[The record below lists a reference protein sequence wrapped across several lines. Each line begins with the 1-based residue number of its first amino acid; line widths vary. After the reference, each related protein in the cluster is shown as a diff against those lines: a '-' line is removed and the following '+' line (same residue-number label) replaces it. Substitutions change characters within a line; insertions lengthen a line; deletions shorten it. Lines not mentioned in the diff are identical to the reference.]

1 MIKRE
6 LTGQKFGRLT
16 VKEKL
21 GSRNQK
27 TVWLCACECGQATE
41 VVTNKLTSGHT
52 KSCGCY
58 RNEFGVV
65 HGMINHSACN
75 TWKSMM
81 ARCYNEN
88 HMYYSYYGG
97 KGITVCDEW
106 HDFDTF
112 CKDMGE
118 RPEGCSLD
126 RIDGGLGY
134 SLSNC
139 RWATAKEQANN
150 RSNNTIIEA
159 FGKSLTLSQWA
170 DELDCSNEV
179 VSQRI
184 RNGWSVEDAVSRPV
198 GKNKALTF
206 KGMTK
211 NLSQWAKETG
221 IAYTTIVSRYN
232 RGLAAD
238 DILKG
243 ANA

>member
-16 VKEKL
+16 VKEKV
-21 GSRNQK
+21 GSKNQK
-27 TVWLCACECGQATE
+27 TVWLCECECGQETE

-65 HGMINHSACN
+65 HGMINHSAYN

-88 HMYYSYYGG
+88 HTYYSYYGG

-126 RIDGGLGY
+126 RIDGDIGILCLTAVGL
-134 SLSNC
+134 L
-139 RWATAKEQANN
+139 Q
-150 RSNNTIIEA
+150 
-159 FGKSLTLSQWA
+159 
-170 DELDCSNEV
+170 
-179 VSQRI
+179 
-184 RNGWSVEDAVSRPV
+184 
-198 GKNKALTF
+198 KNKQTIAVTIQSLRRLVSHLRY
-206 KGMTK
+206 
-211 NLSQWAKETG
+211 LS
-221 IAYTTIVSRYN
+221 
-232 RGLAAD
+232 GLM
-238 DILKG
+238 
-243 ANA
+243 N

>member
-1 MIKRE
+1 
-6 LTGQKFGRLT
+6 
-16 VKEKL
+16 
-21 GSRNQK
+21 
-27 TVWLCACECGQATE
+27 
-41 VVTNKLTSGHT
+41 
-52 KSCGCY
+52 
-58 RNEFGVV
+58 
-65 HGMINHSACN
+65 
-75 TWKSMM
+75 M

-88 HMYYSYYGG
+88 HTYYSYYGG

-118 RPEGCSLD
+118 RPEDCSLD
-126 RIDGGLGY
+126 RIDGDLGY

-139 RWATAKEQANN
+139 RWSTAKEQANN

>member
-1 MIKRE
+1 
-6 LTGQKFGRLT
+6 
-16 VKEKL
+16 
-21 GSRNQK
+21 
-27 TVWLCACECGQATE
+27 
-41 VVTNKLTSGHT
+41 
-52 KSCGCY
+52 
-58 RNEFGVV
+58 
-65 HGMINHSACN
+65 
-75 TWKSMM
+75 M

-112 CKDMGE
+112 CNDMGE
-118 RPEGCSLD
+118 RPESCSLD
-126 RIDGGLGY
+126 RIDGDLGY
-134 SLSNC
+134 CLSNC

-150 RSNNTIIEA
+150 RSNNTILEA
-159 FGKSLTLSQWA
+159 FGQSKTLSQWA
-170 DELDCSNEV
+170 DDLGTTTATIAGRLRLD
-179 VSQRI
+179 
-184 RNGWSVEDAVSRPV
+184 WSVEDAVSRPV

-232 RGLAAD
+232 RGLAAH

-243 ANA
+243 AYA